1 MRATEVM
8 TTPFISVGPE
18 LSVKAAAL
26 VLLDHRIAAAPVL
39 DHGTLIGMVSEL
51 DLLWGDVIADPRAH
65 LTPVTQQPGGARTV
79 ADVMTRDV
87 VALPID
93 TDTADL
99 LTHMR
104 SANVRSVPIV
114 EGDRVV
120 GIVARRDL
128 LRSFV
133 RADAE
138 ILGELR
144 IRLRDALTDGDCWGL
159 RVDAGIA
166 WLRPLDG
173 SSPDQALALAVAS
186 AVPGVLHA
194 RIEPSPPDPAV
205 RTTPQPPR

>member
-18 LSVKAAAL
+18 LSVKEAAL

-39 DHGTLIGMVSEL
+39 ENGALIGMVSEL

-104 SANVRSVPIV
+104 SANVRSIPIV

-133 RADAE
+133 RADAA

-144 IRLRDALTDGDCWGL
+144 LRLRDALADGDCWGL

-166 WLRPLDG
+166 RLWPLDG
-173 SSPDQALALAVAS
+173 SSPDPALALSVAA

-194 RIEPSPPDPAV
+194 LIESGPPDRDV
-205 RTTPQPPR
+205 RTTLPRPG

>member
-18 LSVKAAAL
+18 LSVKEAAL

-39 DHGTLIGMVSEL
+39 ERGALIGMVSEL

-65 LTPVTQQPGGARTV
+65 LARVTQQPGGARTV

-87 VALPID
+87 VAMPID

-99 LTHMR
+99 LSHMR
-104 SANVRSVPIV
+104 SANVRSIPIV

-133 RADAE
+133 RPDPE

-144 IRLRDALTDGDCWGL
+144 VRLRDALADGDCWGL

-173 SSPDQALALAVAS
+173 SSPDHALALSVAGS
-186 AVPGVLHA
+186 VPGVRHA
-194 RIEPSPPDPAV
+194 RIEPAPPAPDV
-205 RTTPQPPR
+205 GTTQQSLR

>member
-1 MRATEVM
+1 MKATEVM

-18 LSVKAAAL
+18 LSVKEAAL

-39 DHGTLIGMVSEL
+39 EHGALIGMVSEL

-65 LTPVTQQPGGARTV
+65 LAPVPQQPGGARTV

-87 VALPID
+87 VAMPID

-99 LTHMR
+99 LSHMR
-104 SANVRSVPIV
+104 SANVRSIPIV

-138 ILGELR
+138 ILSELR
-144 IRLRDALTDGDCWGL
+144 IRLRDALADGDCWGL
-159 RVDAGIA
+159 RVAAGIA

-173 SSPDQALALAVAS
+173 SSPDHALALSVAGS
-186 AVPGVLHA
+186 VPGVLHA
-194 RIEPSPPDPAV
+194 RIEPAPPDPDV
-205 RTTPQPPR
+205 GSTPQSPR